1 MSTQA
6 FSISEAL
13 RFGWRTTK
21 KHFWFFVQVL
31 LIMGLITYG
40 PGIIMGSFDDVALP
54 TLATMFFF
62 IAGVV
67 LWVIQALISI
77 GLIRIVLANVDNH
90 KASLEDLFTGSR
102 FLLNSIL
109 GSVAYA
115 LLIVV
120 GFIFLIVPGIICMV
134 RFQFY
139 QYLII
144 DKDMNPIAALKESW
158 RITRG
163 SFWQLILFA
172 LAVVAV
178 NFVGVFALGIGLLW
192 SIPTTLLA
200 IGWVYRRLSQKA
212 HA

>member
-1 MSTQA
+1 MTTQL

-13 RFGWRTTK
+13 RFGWHTTK

-40 PGIIMGSFDDVALP
+40 PGIIMRSFDDMALP
-54 TLATMFFF
+54 TLVTIFFF
-62 IAGVV
+62 IAGVA
-67 LWVIQALISI
+67 LWVVQLLLSI

-90 KASLEDLFTGSR
+90 KASLEDLFTGVPY
-102 FLLNSIL
+102 LGNYVL
-109 GSVAYA
+109 GSLAYG
-115 LLIVV
+115 LIVLLGLV
-120 GFIFLIVPGIICMV
+120 MFVIPGIIFAV

-139 QYLII
+139 QYLIV

-200 IGWVYRRLSQKA
+200 MGWVYRRLSQKA